1 RSGVEADLAGSVGG
15 GETVLEG
22 GSAVVGASRGPRS
35 VQLAGSHGKLVRLAR
50 FGRGG
55 GDASILAG
63 PGGRVRAVV
72 PAADYRITGEVDVMA
87 GDEGPFAQHVHRLLD
102 HLGDYTFDRGPVMT
116 GRADHVDRQ
125 AGRGVDRSE
134 RRGKAGIVAEDLG
147 LRRVGL
153 EGDGQRV

>member
-1 RSGVEADLAGSVGG
+1 QVAVHVEHALAGDAVARPGSGLILADSVVVEVGDRVQVRGHGALRRADPGVEVGLLDRKGVPRSGVEADLAGSVGG

-55 GDASILAG
+55 VDASILAG

-72 PAADYRITGEVDVMA
+72 PAADYRITDEVDVMA
-87 GDEGPFAQHVHRLLD
+87 GDE
-102 HLGDYTFDRGPVMT
+102 
-116 GRADHVDRQ
+116 
-125 AGRGVDRSE
+125 
-134 RRGKAGIVAEDLG
+134 
-147 LRRVGL
+147 
-153 EGDGQRV
+153 